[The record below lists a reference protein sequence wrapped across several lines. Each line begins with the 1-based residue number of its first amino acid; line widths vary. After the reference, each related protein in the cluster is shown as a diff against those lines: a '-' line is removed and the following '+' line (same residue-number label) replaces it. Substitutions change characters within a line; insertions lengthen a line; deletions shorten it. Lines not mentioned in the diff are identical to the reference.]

1 MEGHTP
7 PLRQDAVPLR
17 IEPDGGLWERTFA
30 VAPLV
35 LVTTREGDGWD
46 VAPKH
51 MAMPL
56 GWEAFYGFVCT
67 PRHATYRNVEAHPW
81 FTVSF
86 PGPEQVVASSLAAGG
101 RAADGTKPSL
111 ADVPTIPAREIDGRV
126 VEGCPV
132 TLECELDRI
141 VDGFGEN
148 SLIVGRV
155 VAAFAS
161 REVLRGAEVDDAD
174 LLHRVGVLAYLHPDR
189 FGVVRETHAFPFT
202 PDFHR

>member
-1 MEGHTP
+1 M
-7 PLRQDAVPLR
+7 
-17 IEPDGGLWERTFA
+17 
-30 VAPLV
+30 
-35 LVTTREGDGWD
+35 
-46 VAPKH
+46 
-51 MAMPL
+51 
-56 GWEAFYGFVCT
+56 
-67 PRHATYRNVEAHPW
+67 
-81 FTVSF
+81 SF

-101 RAADGTKPSL
+101 RAGDGTKPSL
-111 ADVPTIPAREIDGRV
+111 ADVPTVPAREIDGRV
-126 VEGCPV
+126 VDGCPL
-132 TLECELDRI
+132 TLECALDRI

-155 VAAFAS
+155 VAAFAR